1 MLAQTLKE
9 QSKQA
14 HDANTALEHTE
25 QLKASMEYTVQY
37 NSGVQAA
44 NKDLPTITDHLM
56 QVAQE
61 GAVTFLSSYQAFV
74 RSPQLPAYYAGYAQT
89 VVEHFQKEGLNATLL
104 VAKHKRENCEAY
116 YNFSFEFSW

>member
-25 QLKASMEYTVQY
+25 QLKASMEYTGQY
-37 NSGVQAA
+37 NIGVQDA
-44 NKDLPTITDHLM
+44 NQDLPTITDHLM

-61 GAVTFLSSYQAFV
+61 GAVTLRSSYQEF